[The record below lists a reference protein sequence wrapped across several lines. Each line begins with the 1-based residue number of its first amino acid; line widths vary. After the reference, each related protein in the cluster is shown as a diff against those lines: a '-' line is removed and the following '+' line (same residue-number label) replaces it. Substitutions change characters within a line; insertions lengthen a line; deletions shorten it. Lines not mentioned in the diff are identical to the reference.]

1 MLRLIFL
8 SVTALFLKLPSPDE
22 EIQFAPIET
31 VFPVHWKASVGN
43 VSFRENLLLTP
54 NEIIIG
60 SNGEHYMDYYLV
72 DSKSGGY
79 KINRRNGKIIQHFG
93 KELIGDMDVNG
104 LLELNQKL
112 YYTNDNEE
120 LVCASMNGKIIWVKP
135 LSGDVEHEPVLL
147 YHKGQPMIVYATE
160 SGEVKAIEPEKG
172 KTIWAYYVPAFD
184 GWKAGD
190 NRYVFKV
197 KSYFRNSGYFYQKP
211 IKYDLNKDGTED
223 LVYLTISGSL
233 YAINGSNGILL
244 WKNDKFVFDN
254 IQLNPSS
261 KDKDVLLASGVVND
275 PLDRG
280 LYLVKINTNGQYQT
294 THQFNASS
302 RFGLNFYKNGNELLL
317 NSPHFLYTIVNG
329 KVTDSTSRSLTVKK
343 KSYWND
349 SIELLNINHEGM
361 LFANKPVYYK
371 KYGQCIVNLVQ
382 YDESNYTFGFIEIIA
397 LKDKQIVERFKL
409 PSRSEMQPRIE
420 DFNND
425 GFPDLLINCNDGNLY
440 CYDISHP
447 KN

>member
-1 MLRLIFL
+1 
-8 SVTALFLKLPSPDE
+8 
-22 EIQFAPIET
+22 
-31 VFPVHWKASVGN
+31 
-43 VSFRENLLLTP
+43 
-54 NEIIIG
+54 
-60 SNGEHYMDYYLV
+60 
-72 DSKSGGY
+72 
-79 KINRRNGKIIQHFG
+79 
-93 KELIGDMDVNG
+93 
-104 LLELNQKL
+104 
-112 YYTNDNEE
+112 
-120 LVCASMNGKIIWVKP
+120 
-135 LSGDVEHEPVLL
+135 
-147 YHKGQPMIVYATE
+147 
-160 SGEVKAIEPEKG
+160 
-172 KTIWAYYVPAFD
+172 
-184 GWKAGD
+184 
-190 NRYVFKV
+190 
-197 KSYFRNSGYFYQKP
+197 
-211 IKYDLNKDGTED
+211 
-223 LVYLTISGSL
+223 
-233 YAINGSNGILL
+233 
-244 WKNDKFVFDN
+244 
-254 IQLNPSS
+254 
-261 KDKDVLLASGVVND
+261 
-275 PLDRG
+275 
-280 LYLVKINTNGQYQT
+280 VKINTNGQYQT